1 MVTIKLEGYKEM
13 KNFSNT
19 YIFIFS
25 FIMVVIVALL
35 LSLAAMQLKP
45 FQDKNIEVEKKQNIL
60 ASIRIKSTVKDAV
73 DLYAKYIT
81 DSYVINNKGEKQ
93 EGIAFNVDLKK
104 ELGKPATE
112 RILPVFIGTLDDQT
126 NAYVMPLRGK
136 GLWGPIWGYI
146 SFKPDMNTVYGVIFD
161 HQGETPGL
169 GAEISTEW
177 FQKPF
182 FGKTIFKDS
191 THFVSVKVIKGGAP
205 KDDPHAVDAISGGTI
220 TSKALEAMLDSCLVQ
235 YKPYFIQNRH
245 K

>member
-1 MVTIKLEGYKEM
+1 M

-19 YIFIFS
+19 YIFVFS
-25 FIMVVIVALL
+25 IIMVVAVALL

-73 DLYAKYIT
+73 ELYAKYIT
-81 DSYVINNKGEKQ
+81 DSYVLNNKGEKQ
-93 EGIAFNVDLKK
+93 KGVDAFTVELKN
-104 ELGKPATE
+104 EIGKSASQ
-112 RILPVFIGTLDDQT
+112 RLLPVYVGTLDDHT
-126 NAYVMPLRGK
+126 NAFVVPLRGK

-146 SFKPDMNTVYGVIFD
+146 SLEPDLNTIYGVTFD

-169 GAEISTEW
+169 GAEITTDW

-182 FGKTIFKDS
+182 PGKTIFKDS
-191 THFVSVKVIKGGAP
+191 TDFVSIKVMKGGAK

-220 TSKALEAMLDSCLVQ
+220 TSKALEAMLDSCLIQ
-235 YKPYFIQNRH
+235 YKTYFIQNRH

>member
-1 MVTIKLEGYKEM
+1 M

-19 YIFIFS
+19 YIFTFS
-25 FIMVVIVALL
+25 IIMVVVVALL
-35 LSLAAMQLKP
+35 LSMAAMQLKP
-45 FQDKNIEVEKKQNIL
+45 FQDKNVEVEKKQNIL

-73 DLYAKYIT
+73 ELYSKYIT
-81 DSYVINNKGEKQ
+81 DSYVLNNKGEKQ
-93 EGIAFNVDLKK
+93 EDVDAFTVELKN
-104 ELGKPATE
+104 ELSKPAAE
-112 RILPVFIGTLDDQT
+112 RMLPVYVGTLDDKT

-146 SFKPDMNTVYGVIFD
+146 SLQPDFNTVYGAVFD

-169 GAEISTEW
+169 GAEISTNW
-177 FQKPF
+177 FQEPF

-191 THFVSVKVIKGGAP
+191 TEFVSIKVLKGGAK

-220 TSKALEAMLDSCLVQ
+220 TSKALEAMLDSCLIQ
-235 YKPYFIQNRH
+235 YKPYFIQTRH

>member
-1 MVTIKLEGYKEM
+1 M

-19 YIFIFS
+19 YIFTFS
-25 FIMVVIVALL
+25 IIMVVVVALL

-45 FQDKNIEVEKKQNIL
+45 FQDKNIEIEKKQNIL
-60 ASIRIKSTVKDAV
+60 ASIRIKSTVTDAV

-81 DSYVINNKGEKQ
+81 DSYVLNNKGEKQ
-93 EGIAFNVDLKK
+93 EGVDAFTVELKN
-104 ELGKPATE
+104 ELSKPAAQ
-112 RILPVFIGTLDDQT
+112 RMLPVYVGTLDNQS

-146 SFKPDMNTVYGVIFD
+146 SLQPDLNTIYGAVFD

-169 GAEISTEW
+169 GAEISYEW

-182 FGKTIFKDS
+182 IGKTIFKDS
-191 THFVSVKVIKGGAP
+191 TEFVSIKVLKGGAK

-220 TSKALEAMLDSCLVQ
+220 TSKSLEAMLDTCLIQ
-235 YKPYFIQNRH
+235 YKPYFIQTRH

>member
-1 MVTIKLEGYKEM
+1 M

-25 FIMVVIVALL
+25 IVMVVIVALL

-45 FQDKNIEVEKKQNIL
+45 YQDKNIEVEKKQNIL
-60 ASIRIKSTVKDAV
+60 SSIGIKSTVDDAV
-73 DLYAKYIT
+73 ELYSKYIT
-81 DSYVINNKGEKQ
+81 DSYVVNNKGEKQ
-93 EGIAFNVDLKK
+93 EGVDAFTVELKK
-104 ELGKPATE
+104 ELGKPAQE
-112 RILPVFIGTLDDQT
+112 RLLPVYIGTLD
-126 NAYVMPLRGK
+126 NNSKAYVLPLRGK

-146 SFKPDMNTVYGVIFD
+146 SLQPDMNTVFGTVFD

-177 FQKPF
+177 YQKF
-182 FGKTIFKDS
+182 FIGKTLFQDS
-191 THFVSVKVIKGGAP
+191 TQFVSIKVIKGGAK

-220 TSKALEAMLDSCLVQ
+220 TSKSLEAMLDSCLIQ
-235 YKPYFIQNRH
+235 YKPFFIQNRH

>member
-1 MVTIKLEGYKEM
+1 M

-25 FIMVVIVALL
+25 TVMVVLVALL

-60 ASIRIKSTVKDAV
+60 ASLRIESTTKNAV

-93 EGIAFNVDLKK
+93 DGVVAFDVDLKT
-104 ELGKPATE
+104 ELEKSASQ
-112 RILPVFIGTLDDQT
+112 RLLPVFVGTLDDQSK
-126 NAYVMPLRGK
+126 AYSLPVRGK
-136 GLWGPIWGYI
+136 GLWGPIWGYV
-146 SFKPDMNTVYGVIFD
+146 SVKPDMNTIYGVTYD

-169 GAEISTEW
+169 GAEIATKG
-177 FQKPF
+177 FQEPF
-182 FGKTIFKDS
+182 MGKTLFKDS
-191 THFVSVKVIKGGAP
+191 TDFVSIQVEKGGAK

-220 TSKALEAMLDSCLVQ
+220 TSKGLQAMLDSCLVQ
-235 YKPYFIQNRH
+235 YKTYFIKNRQ
-245 K
+245 

>member
-1 MVTIKLEGYKEM
+1 M

-25 FIMVVIVALL
+25 TVMVIIVALL
-35 LSLAAMQLKP
+35 LSMAAMQLKP

-60 ASIRIKSTVKDAV
+60 TSIRIPSTTQNAV

-93 EGIAFNVDLKK
+93 DGVIAFDVELKI
-104 ELGKPATE
+104 ELEKPASQ
-112 RILPVFIGTLDDQT
+112 RLLPVFVGTLDDQS
-126 NAYVMPLRGK
+126 NAYSLPVRGK
-136 GLWGPIWGYI
+136 GLWGPIWGYVSI
-146 SFKPDMNTVYGVIFD
+146 KPDMNTIYGVTFD

-169 GAEISTEW
+169 GAEISLDW

-182 FGKTIFKDS
+182 ADKTIFKDS
-191 THFVSVKVIKGGAP
+191 TDFVSIKVVKGGAP

-220 TSKALEAMLDSCLVQ
+220 TSKGLEAMLDSCLIQ
-235 YKPYFIQNRH
+235 YRTYFIQNRH
-245 K
+245 

>member
-1 MVTIKLEGYKEM
+1 M

-19 YIFIFS
+19 YIFTFS
-25 FIMVVIVALL
+25 FIMVVVVALL
-35 LSLAAMQLKP
+35 LSMAAMQLKP
-45 FQDKNIEVEKKQNIL
+45 FQDKNVEIEKKQNIL
-60 ASIRIKSTVKDAV
+60 ASIRIKSSVTDAV
-73 DLYAKYIT
+73 EKYAKYIT
-81 DSYVINNKGEKQ
+81 DSYVINNQGIKQ
-93 EGIAFNVDLKK
+93 ESVDAFTIDLKA
-104 ELGKPATE
+104 ELGKPAAN
-112 RILPVFIGTLDDQT
+112 RLLPVFVGTLDNQT
-126 NAYVMPLRGK
+126 KAYVMPLRGK

-146 SFKPDMNTVYGVIFD
+146 SLQPDMNTVYGTVFD

-191 THFVSVKVIKGGAP
+191 TEFVSIKVLKGGAR

-220 TSKALEAMLDSCLVQ
+220 TSKSLEAMLDSCLVQ
-235 YKPYFIQNRH
+235 YKPFFIHNRQ